1 MKLRRWLGSLGL
13 AMALLAVACGD
24 SAAPVITAGTPG
36 TTALPSAAP
45 AATPTPGAG
54 GAAGGQPATLREL
67 GTSAGTPTTARDPA
81 FSALDGAKAYFGQL
95 GKAAYRIEIP
105 DAWNG
110 ELVMYAHGF
119 AGFGTEVAVESP
131 PRALRRYLVANG
143 FAWAASSYSENGYVP
158 GIGADDTLALK
169 EHFTAEFGEPKR
181 TYIAGQSMGGNV
193 VALALEN
200 HAREY
205 DGGLALCGALGGIE
219 QIDYLAS
226 WVAVAEFTSGLT
238 FPIGEPGA
246 NLAPIGGFI
255 IHTGWLD
262 SFDRAL
268 ITRAGWL
275 SGAEMP
281 DLHFTSLFLFAAAVG
296 VVGFFVAAAGGETRP
311 AGGPARRLSFAQLF
325 SRAGAFPACINFAS
339 SFVFASMVTFT
350 PLFARDRGL
359 ENAGALFIV
368 YAGMV
373 IVMRLSLGRYMDRF
387 PRSWFIVPGIGALA
401 FSMVTMATASNVPQ
415 MFIAA
420 GLYGAGAGTFQPAM
434 MAHLVDQTQPA
445 ERGRALS
452 TFTLGNDLGLSIGAL
467 LLGVL
472 VDWAGYR
479 PAFFVA
485 GAMAA
490 SGALLFFASTRRQRG
505 WKAAG
510 ATLQP

>member
-1 MKLRRWLGSLGL
+1 MNHLQSALAAREPLLTPAVIRVTFLNFLFFSAYLLFFPTLPFFIEGL
-13 AMALLAVACGD
+13 
-24 SAAPVITAGTPG
+24 
-36 TTALPSAAP
+36 
-45 AATPTPGAG
+45 G
-54 GAAGGQPATLREL
+54 GAK
-67 GTSAGTPTTARDPA
+67 S
-81 FSALDGAKAYFGQL
+81 
-95 GKAAYRIEIP
+95 EIGLLIGISSL
-105 DAWNG
+105 ASL
-110 ELVMYAHGF
+110 LVRPLVGYAVDTIG
-119 AGFGTEVAVESP
+119 
-131 PRALRRYLVANG
+131 RRPVM
-143 FAWAASSYSENGYVP
+143 
-158 GIGADDTLALK
+158 LA
-169 EHFTAEFGEPKR
+169 
-181 TYIAGQSMGGNV
+181 
-193 VALALEN
+193 
-200 HAREY
+200 
-205 DGGLALCGALGGIE
+205 GLALFVLNALLYNLVQSVAMILPLRLVTGASMAIFVTAASTTIADVAAPSRRGEVMSYYG
-219 QIDYLAS
+219 LANS
-226 WVAVAEFTSGLT
+226 LAFAVGPAL
-238 FPIGEPGA
+238 
-246 NLAPIGGFI
+246 GGFI

-275 SGAEMP
+275 SGAEVP
-281 DLHFTSLFLFAAAVG
+281 HLHFTSLFLFAAAVG
-296 VVGFFVAAAGGETRP
+296 VIGFLVAAAGGETRP
-311 AGGPARRLSFAQLF
+311 AGGPARRLSFSQLF

-350 PLFARDRGL
+350 PLFARDHGL

-373 IVMRLSLGRYMDRF
+373 IVMRLSLGRYMDQF

-420 GLYGAGAGTFQPAM
+420 GLYGVGAGTFQPAM

-490 SGALLFFASTRRQRG
+490 SGALLFFASTRRQRA

-510 ATLQP
+510 ATLQT

>member
-1 MKLRRWLGSLGL
+1 MNHLQSALAAREPLLTPAVIRVTFLNFLFFSAYLLFFPTLPFFIEGL
-13 AMALLAVACGD
+13 
-24 SAAPVITAGTPG
+24 
-36 TTALPSAAP
+36 
-45 AATPTPGAG
+45 G
-54 GAAGGQPATLREL
+54 GAK
-67 GTSAGTPTTARDPA
+67 S
-81 FSALDGAKAYFGQL
+81 
-95 GKAAYRIEIP
+95 EIGLLIGISSL
-105 DAWNG
+105 ASL
-110 ELVMYAHGF
+110 LVRPFVGYAVDTIG
-119 AGFGTEVAVESP
+119 
-131 PRALRRYLVANG
+131 RRPVM
-143 FAWAASSYSENGYVP
+143 
-158 GIGADDTLALK
+158 LA
-169 EHFTAEFGEPKR
+169 
-181 TYIAGQSMGGNV
+181 
-193 VALALEN
+193 
-200 HAREY
+200 
-205 DGGLALCGALGGIE
+205 GLALFVLNALLYNLVQSVAMILPLRLVTGASMAIFVTAASTTIADIAAPSRRGEVMSYYG
-219 QIDYLAS
+219 LANS
-226 WVAVAEFTSGLT
+226 LAFAVGPAL
-238 FPIGEPGA
+238 
-246 NLAPIGGFI
+246 GGFI

-275 SGAEMP
+275 SGAEVP
-281 DLHFTSLFLFAAAVG
+281 ELHFTSLFLFAAAAG
-296 VVGFFVAAAGGETRP
+296 VIGFSVAAAGGETRP
-311 AGGPARRLSFAQLF
+311 AGGPARRLSFSQLF

-350 PLFARDRGL
+350 PLFARDHGL

-401 FSMVTMATASNVPQ
+401 FSMLTMATASHIPQ
-415 MFIAA
+415 MFVAA

-490 SGALLFFASTRRQRG
+490 SAALLFFASTRRQRG